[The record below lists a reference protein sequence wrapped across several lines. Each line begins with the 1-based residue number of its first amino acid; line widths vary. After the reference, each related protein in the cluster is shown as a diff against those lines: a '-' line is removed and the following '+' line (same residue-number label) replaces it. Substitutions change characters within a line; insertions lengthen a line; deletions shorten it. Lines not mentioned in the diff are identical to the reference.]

1 MPSVAQTKALVIS
14 ATYPDSCRD
23 FPVDNGFVSL
33 KTSFAR
39 T

>member
-1 MPSVAQTKALVIS
+1 MNALDIS
-14 ATYPDSCRD
+14 ATYPDSCYD
-23 FPVDNGFVSL
+23 FPVDNGFIRL